1 MSSQKYAYEI
11 GQLLKNLNATTSNI
25 PPENSSTTATMP
37 ADQQHTHTNPTTTAH
52 GVLGWSCENVSDW
65 ARKEGLSR
73 CIIDW
78 IAREDIDGRCLLAI
92 TEQDVHDL
100 PQHCASPL
108 RFGDIKRFW
117 FATRLLQRQ
126 HLATTG
132 PLGLAGL
139 WTPDY
144 SMNDI
149 ASSVGHHHPMHHQ
162 PHHHQQQQQQHAG
175 MGTPHHHPHPHPH
188 HHASQHHHH
197 HAASL
202 LSSMGTSYGSVGY
215 SYSDLERISPP
226 MSIDG
231 CATCIQ
237 PEFFKTMISLGYAFL
252 VTWITAFVM
261 VVVHERVP
269 DMKKYPPLPDIF
281 LDNVPHIPWAFHMCE
296 VTGTI
301 LFCIWICVLVV
312 HKHRMVLLRR
322 FFALAGTVFLL
333 RCVTMLITS
342 LSVPGTHLECTPHDH
357 KFDDSN
363 VRITEMIY
371 LRISRAYTIW
381 SGLGMSIQGVRTCG
395 DYMFSGHT
403 VALTLLNFFI
413 TEYTPRNLYFLHTLT
428 WLLNMFGIFFILAAH
443 EHYSIDVFVA
453 FYITSRLF
461 LYYHTLANNQALMS
475 HDSNRTRIWF
485 PMFSYFESS
494 VDGIIPN
501 EYDTVYGVVYKIF
514 ACVLYVKDVCML
526 TARRFWITNIDG
538 PAGVLRTKVV
548 LLQHL
553 HLQQKQQGH
562 AQPPASSSAGDE
574 PDLAGN
580 GGKDGG
586 TVEPKAPQLP
596 NNLDSA
602 AQPKNNTGSNRTP
615 ERKPVKCNN
624 IIGAD
629 VDVASLKR
637 KSFGNISATLPKS
650 VNESLKLNNNNN
662 NNNNINNYHLPSA
675 AAVSNGNGT
684 GSEASGPKDNT
695 KKEL

>member
-1 MSSQKYAYEI
+1 MSSQKYAYDI
-11 GQLLKNLNATTSNI
+11 GQLLKNLNATTYI
-25 PPENSSTTATMP
+25 PPGSADNSSSSRTASPTMP
-37 ADQQHTHTNPTTTAH
+37 DQHNALS
-52 GVLGWSCENVSDW
+52 VLAWTCEHVSEW

-73 CIIDW
+73 RIIEW
-78 IAREDIDGRCLLAI
+78 IAREDVDGRCLLAI

-100 PQHCASPL
+100 PQHCATQL

-139 WTPDY
+139 WAPEY
-144 SMNDI
+144 SMNGSDM
-149 ASSVGHHHPMHHQ
+149 SSAGHQPMHPQHHP
-162 PHHHQQQQQQHAG
+162 AG
-175 MGTPHHHPHPHPH
+175 SHGGIGTPHHPST
-188 HHASQHHHH
+188 ASLHNPHHHH
-197 HAASL
+197 HHHQHPHHASL

-301 LFCIWICVLVV
+301 LFCIWMCVLVV

-501 EYDTVYGVVYKIF
+501 EYDTVYGVLYKAF

-526 TARRFWITNIDG
+526 TARRFWITSIDG
-538 PAGVLRTKVV
+538 PAGVLKTKV

-553 HLQQKQQGH
+553 HQKQGAQQS
-562 AQPPASSSAGDE
+562 QPPTTAATQTTSAKGEEELASSSRSE
-574 PDLAGN
+574 PDPNAS
-580 GGKDGG
+580 
-586 TVEPKAPQLP
+586 APLIP
-596 NNLDSA
+596 NNLEHNA
-602 AQPKNNTGSNRTP
+602 TTTVHGRTP

-624 IIGAD
+624 IHAECA
-629 VDVASLKR
+629 DVASLKR
-637 KSFGNISATLPKS
+637 RSFGNISATLPKS
-650 VNESLKLNNNNN
+650 VNDAVKLNNNNNHSSNNNNN
-662 NNNNINNYHLPSA
+662 NNNHLPS
-675 AAVSNGNGT
+675 G
-684 GSEASGPKDNT
+684 GPKDNT
-695 KKEL
+695 KKEH

>member
-11 GQLLKNLNATTSNI
+11 GQLLKNLNASSYNI
-25 PPENSSTTATMP
+25 PPTADSSTMP
-37 ADQQHTHTNPTTTAH
+37 DQHNSHT
-52 GVLGWSCENVSDW
+52 VLSWTCENVSEW

-73 CIIDW
+73 RIIEW
-78 IAREDIDGRCLLAI
+78 IAREDVDGRCLLAI

-100 PQHCASPL
+100 PQHCASQL

-132 PLGLAGL
+132 SVGLAGL

-144 SMNDI
+144 SMNGSDI
-149 ASSVGHHHPMHHQ
+149 SSPPGHHPLHPHNHHHHPGGASSH
-162 PHHHQQQQQQHAG
+162 G
-175 MGTPHHHPHPHPH
+175 GIGTPHHPSSSSLHHHPH
-188 HHASQHHHH
+188 HAT
-197 HAASL
+197 L

-301 LFCIWICVLVV
+301 LFCIWMCVLVV

-501 EYDTVYGVVYKIF
+501 EYDTVYGVLYKMF

-538 PAGVLRTKVV
+538 PAGMLKTKV

-553 HLQQKQQGH
+553 HQKQGQSQAATTTNQASTKEDVLAPSSNTEEQAEATRPLNAQQGLI
-562 AQPPASSSAGDE
+562 S
-574 PDLAGN
+574 
-580 GGKDGG
+580 
-586 TVEPKAPQLP
+586 
-596 NNLDSA
+596 NNLEHNA
-602 AQPKNNTGSNRTP
+602 TTVHNRTP

-624 IIGAD
+624 INAEY
-629 VDVASLKR
+629 DVASLKR
-637 KSFGNISATLPKS
+637 KSFGHINATLPKTA
-650 VNESLKLNNNNN
+650 NETVQLNNNNNSSSNNNNN
-662 NNNNINNYHLPSA
+662 NNHLPLD
-675 AAVSNGNGT
+675 
-684 GSEASGPKDNT
+684 GPKDNT

>member
-1 MSSQKYAYEI
+1 MSTQKVAYDF
-11 GQLLKNLNATTSNI
+11 GQLLKNNA
-25 PPENSSTTATMP
+25 NSSSSPSVDGGKMSEAP
-37 ADQQHTHTNPTTTAH
+37 N
-52 GVLGWSCENVSDW
+52 VLSWTCEAVSEW
-65 ARKEGLSR
+65 GRREGLSR
-73 CIIDW
+73 RIIEW
-78 IAREDIDGRCLLAI
+78 IAKEDIDGRCLLTI

-100 PQHCASPL
+100 PRHCSAEL

-117 FATRLLQRQ
+117 FATRNLQRQ
-126 HLATTG
+126 NLATMG
-132 PLGLAGL
+132 PLGLTGL
-139 WTPDY
+139 WAADLVAGGLPD
-144 SMNDI
+144 MP
-149 ASSVGHHHPMHHQ
+149 HHHHQ
-162 PHHHQQQQQQHAG
+162 PQHQQAHHF
-175 MGTPHHHPHPHPH
+175 PHQTHPHGPVHP
-188 HHASQHHHH
+188 AMH
-197 HAASL
+197 HAANLHHSL
-202 LSSMGTSYGSVGY
+202 LASMGTSYGSVSY

-296 VTGTI
+296 VTGTL
-301 LFCIWICVLVV
+301 LFCIWVCVLVV
-312 HKHRMVLLRR
+312 HRHRMVLLRR

-357 KFDDSN
+357 KFNDSN

-501 EYDTVYGVVYKIF
+501 EYDTVYGVLCKAF
-514 ACVLYVKDVCML
+514 SCVLYVKDVCML
-526 TARRFWITNIDG
+526 TARRIWIANIDG
-538 PAGVLRTKVV
+538 NLDWKAR
-548 LLQHL
+548 LQVYQHVTNRRESERRPCSDDGNDVTD
-553 HLQQKQQGH
+553 QVP
-562 AQPPASSSAGDE
+562 QPTCAI
-574 PDLAGN
+574 
-580 GGKDGG
+580 
-586 TVEPKAPQLP
+586 P
-596 NNLDSA
+596 NNLE
-602 AQPKNNTGSNRTP
+602 PKQANKKPAKCSNSINPSTD
-615 ERKPVKCNN
+615 N
-624 IIGAD
+624 
-629 VDVASLKR
+629 DVASLKR
-637 KSFGNISATLPKS
+637 KSFSGHSALPKS
-650 VNESLKLNNNNN
+650 GNSSPKLNNNDSNN
-662 NNNNINNYHLPSA
+662 RHLPVGDEEPPA
-675 AAVSNGNGT
+675 N
-684 GSEASGPKDNT
+684 GPKGLA
-695 KKEL
+695 KKAL

>member
-1 MSSQKYAYEI
+1 MSSPKYAYEI
-11 GQLLKNLNATTSNI
+11 GQLLKNLNATTAGNI
-25 PPENSSTTATMP
+25 PLIGENTANATAGTVTTDMP
-37 ADQQHTHTNPTTTAH
+37 GQDHQHAAQ
-52 GVLGWSCENVSDW
+52 GSVLSWSCENVSDW

-73 CIIDW
+73 RIIEW

-144 SMNDI
+144 SMNGSEF
-149 ASSVGHHHPMHHQ
+149 ASPG
-162 PHHHQQQQQQHAG
+162 HHQQQQQQHHHPHSNQQHAGPQHSG
-175 MGTPHHHPHPHPH
+175 MGTPHHH
-188 HHASQHHHH
+188 HHHH
-197 HAASL
+197 HHPAHHASL

-237 PEFFKTMISLGYAFL
+237 PEFFKTMISLGQY
-252 VTWITAFVM
+252 T
-261 VVVHERVP
+261 
-269 DMKKYPPLPDIF
+269 
-281 LDNVPHIPWAFHMCE
+281 E
-296 VTGTI
+296 VG
-301 LFCIWICVLVV
+301 
-312 HKHRMVLLRR
+312 MVLLRR

-501 EYDTVYGVVYKIF
+501 EYDTVYGVLYKIF

-538 PAGVLRTKVV
+538 SAGVLKTKV

-553 HLQQKQQGH
+553 HQKQGQSQSNASTSSGKVNGNETDSVGE
-562 AQPPASSSAGDE
+562 AKKDEEDTELKASSQ
-574 PDLAGN
+574 PLI
-580 GGKDGG
+580 
-586 TVEPKAPQLP
+586 P
-596 NNLDSA
+596 NNLEHSVTNA
-602 AQPKNNTGSNRTP
+602 AVRNHTP
-615 ERKPVKCNN
+615 ERKPVMCNN
-624 IIGAD
+624 IINPEY
-629 VDVASLKR
+629 DVASLKR
-637 KSFGNISATLPKS
+637 KSFGNINATLPKN
-650 VNESLKLNNNNN
+650 VNEALKVNNNNN
-662 NNNNINNYHLPSA
+662 NHLPSLG
-675 AAVSNGNGT
+675 VGNG
-684 GSEASGPKDNT
+684 GKSESDSASGPKDNNA
-695 KKEL
+695 KKIL